1 MFYLKVPKS
10 REINV
15 CFESGFMFN
24 DFAQCACFFIVHSF
38 SELNATDLINRICST
53 MELKFYIGS
62 ISEDGGSNFLKP
74 NKNYNLMAWVPGCEP
89 GLLAVLPQILLKVP
103 RIYLKRP

>member
-1 MFYLKVPKS
+1 MLVWL
-10 REINV
+10 
-15 CFESGFMFN
+15 CFRKAVRNEAFNFSLDLGFLAN
-24 DFAQCACFFIVHSF
+24 CIA
-38 SELNATDLINRICST
+38 ETNDLINRICST